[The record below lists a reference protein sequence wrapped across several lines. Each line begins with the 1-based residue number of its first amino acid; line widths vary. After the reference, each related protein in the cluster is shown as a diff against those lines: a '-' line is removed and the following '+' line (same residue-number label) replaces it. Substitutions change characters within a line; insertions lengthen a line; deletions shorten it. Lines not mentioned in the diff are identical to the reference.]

1 MLRADPLS
9 CYSQALMKPTFRT
22 IAAILIM
29 ALFAVSCARMPKPE
43 TSARLIRK
51 HFKKYGKEYPSTIY
65 GQSKV
70 TEVEITDQAEIHK
83 HLVAVESFVTL
94 EDGNVRRI
102 YATLEKGSFGW
113 WRFISWENV
122 ERP

>member
-1 MLRADPLS
+1 MLLAD
-9 CYSQALMKPTFRT
+9 AMKSTPRI
-22 IAAILIM
+22 IAAIAII

-51 HFKKYGKEYPSTIY
+51 HFKKYGKKYPETIY

-70 TEVEITDQAEIHK
+70 AEVEITDQSEIHK

-102 YATLEKGSFGW
+102 YATLEKGPFGW
-113 WRFISWENV
+113 WKFISWENV
-122 ERP
+122 ASP